1 MDTIEVLT
9 HFGLTKQEATIYQ
22 TLLCEGSL
30 TGYETA
36 KLTCISRSNAYTALA
51 GLVEK
56 GAANLI
62 EGTAVHYAPVPPEEF
77 CSNKIAELQ
86 ADKHLLVQAVSFSA
100 REAEGYITVT
110 GEKHILRKMKNMLN
124 EAATRV
130 YISISKEI
138 ADLLLP
144 ELEAAVAR
152 GLKVVV
158 ISDEPFTLSG
168 AIIYHDR
175 KTQKQIRLIAD
186 SNCVLTGDINDGKNS
201 TCLYSK
207 KKNLVDLFK
216 ESMKNE
222 IELIQLKEGK

>member
-1 MDTIEVLT
+1 MDIVELLT
-9 HFGLTKQEATIYQ
+9 HFGLTKQEATIYR

-36 KLTCISRSNAYTALA
+36 KLTCISRSNTYTALA

-62 EGTAVHYAPVPPEEF
+62 EGTATRYVPVPAEEF
-77 CSNKIAELQ
+77 CANKIGELQ
-86 ADKHLLVQAVSFSA
+86 EYKQKLIESIPERCKEVD
-100 REAEGYITVT
+100 GYITIT
-110 GEKHILRKMKNMLN
+110 GEKHILSKMKNMLS
-124 EAATRV
+124 EAKARV
-130 YISISKEI
+130 YLSVSMEI
-138 ADLLLP
+138 AELVLP
-144 ELEAAVAR
+144 ELHGAVER

-158 ISDEPFTLSG
+158 ISNKPFQLEG
-168 AIIYHDR
+168 AIVYHAE

-186 SNCVLTGDINDGKNS
+186 SSCVLTGDLEEGQNS

-216 ESMKNE
+216 ESLKNE
-222 IELIQLKEGK
+222 IQLIELREGK